1 MLQKLENH
9 IQQNLSF
16 LKDKKLL
23 LAVSGGIDSMV
34 LVDLFHKLKYDVAVA
49 HCNFQLRGQES
60 DDDEEFVKSQVEKLN
75 IPLFIQKFDTKKFA
89 EQKKLSIQ
97 VVARNLRYD
106 WFYTLLVNQ
115 NFDFIITAHH
125 LDDSIETF
133 LINFTRGTGLEGLTG
148 IPVQNDK
155 IIRPLL
161 AFSRDEIVAYA
172 QQNDTKWRE
181 DSSNST
187 DKYWRNKLR
196 HDVIPVLKEL
206 NPSLLPSFQNTIDSL
221 QQSHSLVK
229 DASKNMYQKVVTE
242 EEHHTEID
250 LTKLLKLTNYK
261 AYLFQWLQPFGFTD
275 WKAVYDLIESNSGK
289 QVFSETHILL
299 KNRNTLLLSP
309 KQTRENN
316 EVFWVEK
323 NQNEVKVPLK
333 LSFCNVSDISTQGT
347 NTIFVDEDKLSFP
360 LTICR
365 WEEGDVF
372 YPFGMKGKKKL
383 SKYFKDEKLSLIE
396 KSKVWLLCSDNQ
408 IIWVVGKR
416 QDERFKITKQT
427 TKILQINFTNE

>member
-9 IQQNLSF
+9 IHQNLSF

-49 HCNFQLRGQES
+49 HCNFQLREQES

-148 IPVQNDK
+148 IPIQNDK
-155 IIRPLL
+155 VIRPLL

-172 QQNDTKWRE
+172 KQNDINWRE

-250 LTKLLKLTNYK
+250 LTKLLKLPNYK
-261 AYLFQWLQPFGFTD
+261 AYLFQWLQAFGFTD
-275 WKAVYDLIESNSGK
+275 WKAVYDLIEANSGK

-333 LSFCNVSDISTQGT
+333 LRFCNVSDISTQGT

-360 LTICR
+360 LTIRR

-408 IIWVVGKR
+408 IIWVIGKR